1 MGCAIGVFF
10 GLLIPIAQIPF
21 AAAFA
26 VALRANVPSAVAST
40 LVTNPVTFGPVYY
53 AAWAVGNRLLG
64 KDDGAVPA
72 PAALAAAQAG
82 AATAAPAD
90 QGWLARTWNQITNV
104 GKPLLLGLVLFA
116 SGFGVVVWLLVHG
129 AWRLHINLK
138 RRRRRR
144 A

>member
-1 MGCAIGVFF
+1 
-10 GLLIPIAQIPF
+10 L
-21 AAAFA
+21 
-26 VALRANVPSAVAST
+26 
-40 LVTNPVTFGPVYY
+40 
-53 AAWAVGNRLLG
+53 
-64 KDDGAVPA
+64 
-72 PAALAAAQAG
+72 
-82 AATAAPAD
+82 
-90 QGWLARTWNQITNV
+90 